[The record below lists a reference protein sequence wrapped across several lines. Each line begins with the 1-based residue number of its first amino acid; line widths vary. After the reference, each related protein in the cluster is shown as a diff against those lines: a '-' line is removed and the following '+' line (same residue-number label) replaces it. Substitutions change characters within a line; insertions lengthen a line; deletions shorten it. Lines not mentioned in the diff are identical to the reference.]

1 MRNYV
6 IIPDSFKGSL
16 SSVEV
21 CRIVEEA
28 IRTVDPVAVVRAIPV
43 ADGGEGTV
51 DAFLAAVGG
60 QRVPVACMGPYGEP
74 LTACYGRLPDG
85 TAVVEMAAAAG
96 LPLVGQRRN
105 AELTTTYGVGQLMLH
120 AARSG
125 AKRLVL
131 ALGGSA
137 TNDGGCG
144 AAAAVGV
151 RFLNREG
158 STFVPVG
165 ATLKDIA
172 RIDVSAM
179 DAALRG
185 LPVET
190 MCDIDNPL
198 CGAAGAAAVFG
209 PQKGA
214 DAEMIRRLDDGLVH
228 LAAVI
233 RRDLGREVLTLPGG
247 GAAGGFGAGAAAF
260 FQSPLRAGID
270 VVLDLTDFD
279 RQAAQA
285 ELIITGEG
293 RLDSQS
299 LRGKVVVGVARRAK
313 KLGVPV
319 AALVGGS
326 ETDIAAVYGEG
337 VSGVFPINPTPVSL
351 PEALERCRENLRFTA
366 ANLVRFCHAIEEG
379 KGTA

>member
-1 MRNYV
+1 MASYIV
-6 IIPDSFKGSL
+6 IPDSFKGTL

-21 CRIVEEA
+21 CRIVEEVIYSLEPEA
-28 IRTVDPVAVVRAIPV
+28 RVRAIPV

-60 QRVPVACMGPYGEP
+60 RRVSVACAGPCGEP
-74 LTACYGRLPDG
+74 LTACYGLLPDG

-96 LPLVGQRRN
+96 LPLVGECRN
-105 AELTTTYGVGQLMLH
+105 PERTTTYGVGQLMVH
-120 AARSG
+120 AARQG

-144 AAAAVGV
+144 AAAAAGV
-151 RFLNREG
+151 RFWDGAGR
-158 STFVPVG
+158 SFVPVG
-165 ATLKDIA
+165 ATLRDIA
-172 RIDVSAM
+172 CIDVSAM
-179 DAALRG
+179 DPALAR

-198 CGAAGAAAVFG
+198 CGPTGAAAVFG

-214 DAEMIRRLDDGLVH
+214 DAAMVGRLDAGLAH
-228 LAAVI
+228 LAAMI

-260 FQSPLRAGID
+260 FRSPLRMGID
-270 VVLDLTDFD
+270 LVLELTDFD
-279 RQAAQA
+279 RHAARA
-285 ELIITGEG
+285 DLIITGEG

-313 KLGVPV
+313 RLGVPV
-319 AALVGGS
+319 AALVGGC
-326 ETDIAAVYGEG
+326 ETDIAAVYGQG
-337 VSGVFPINPTPVSL
+337 VSGVFPINPL
-351 PEALERCRENLRFTA
+351 PAPLAETLPHCRENLRFTA
-366 ANLVRFCHAIEEG
+366 ANLLRFYHAVG
-379 KGTA
+379 K

>member
-1 MRNYV
+1 MASYIV
-6 IIPDSFKGSL
+6 IPDSFKGTL

-21 CRIVEEA
+21 CRIVEEVIHTLEPEA
-28 IRTVDPVAVVRAIPV
+28 RVRTIPV

-60 QRVPVACMGPYGEP
+60 RRVNVTCTGPCGEP
-74 LTACYGRLPDG
+74 LTAGYGLLPDG

-96 LPLVGQRRN
+96 LPLVGERRDP
-105 AELTTTYGVGQLMLH
+105 EQTTTYGVGQLMTH
-120 AARSG
+120 AARQG
-125 AKRLVL
+125 AKKLVL

-144 AAAAVGV
+144 AAAAAGV
-151 RFLNREG
+151 RFWDG
-158 STFVPVG
+158 SGRPFVPVG

-179 DAALRG
+179 DPALAL

-198 CGAAGAAAVFG
+198 CGPTGAAAVFG

-214 DAEMIRRLDDGLVH
+214 DAAMVRRLDAGLAH

-233 RRDLGREVLTLPGG
+233 RRDLGREVLALPGG

-260 FQSPLRAGID
+260 FGSPPRMGID
-270 VVLDLTDFD
+270 LVLELTDFD
-279 RQAAQA
+279 RHAARA
-285 ELIITGEG
+285 DLIITGEG

-299 LRGKVVVGVARRAK
+299 LRGKVVLGVARRAK
-313 KLGVPV
+313 RLGVSV
-319 AALVGGS
+319 AALVGGC
-326 ETDIAAVYGEG
+326 ETDIAAVYDQG
-337 VSGVFPINPTPVSL
+337 VSGVFPINPL
-351 PEALERCRENLRFTA
+351 PAPLAETLPRCRENLRFTA
-366 ANLVRFCHAIEEG
+366 ANLLRFYRAVG
-379 KGTA
+379 K

>member
-1 MRNYV
+1 MASYIV
-6 IIPDSFKGSL
+6 IPDSFKGTL

-21 CRIVEEA
+21 CRIVEEVIHSLEPEA
-28 IRTVDPVAVVRAIPV
+28 RVRAIPV

-60 QRVPVACMGPYGEP
+60 RRVSVACTGPCGEP
-74 LTACYGRLPDG
+74 LTAYYGLLPDG

-96 LPLVGQRRN
+96 LPLVGERRDP
-105 AELTTTYGVGQLMLH
+105 ERTTTYGVGQLMVH
-120 AARSG
+120 AARQG

-144 AAAAVGV
+144 AAAAAGV
-151 RFLNREG
+151 RFWDGAGRP
-158 STFVPVG
+158 FVPVG

-179 DAALRG
+179 DPALAR

-198 CGAAGAAAVFG
+198 CGPTGAAAVFG

-214 DAEMIRRLDDGLVH
+214 DAAMVGRLDAGLAH

-260 FQSPLRAGID
+260 FGSPLRMGID
-270 VVLDLTDFD
+270 LVLELTAFD
-279 RQAAQA
+279 RHAARA
-285 ELIITGEG
+285 DLIITGEG

-313 KLGVPV
+313 RLGVPV
-319 AALVGGS
+319 AALVGGC
-326 ETDIAAVYGEG
+326 ETDIAAVYGQG
-337 VSGVFPINPTPVSL
+337 VSGVFPINPL
-351 PEALERCRENLRFTA
+351 PAPLAETLPRCQENLRFTA
-366 ANLVRFCHAIEEG
+366 ANLLRFYRAVG
-379 KGTA
+379 K